1 MIRITLAIA
10 AVAGASAL
18 AQAQGAPPDG
28 DNGRFTYNQ
37 VEDGYVRLDMRTGQV
52 ALCSRR
58 MTGWSCQAAPDDR
71 AVFEAEIA
79 RLQPEN
85 AVLKKALLDR
95 GLPLPGGVS
104 APPATARAPE
114 VQIKPPTSA
123 DVDRVMSLVEKV
135 WRRLVEM
142 MANIQRDLNKT

>member
-1 MIRITLAIA
+1 MIRIMLVIA
-10 AVAGASAL
+10 VMAGGSAL

-28 DNGRFTYNQ
+28 DNSRFTYNQ

-58 MTGWSCQAAPDDR
+58 LTGWSCQAAPDDR
-71 AVFEAEIA
+71 AAFEAEIA
-79 RLQPEN
+79 RLQSEN
-85 AVLKKALLDR
+85 AMLKKALLDR
-95 GLPLPGGVS
+95 GLSLPGGV
-104 APPATARAPE
+104 RAPAATPRTPE
-114 VQIKPPTSA
+114 VESKPPTSA
-123 DVDRVMSLVEKV
+123 DVDRVMSFVEKV